1 MASGAQTFVT
11 AVVGTGADLEISKIG
26 FYPRRVEIINRTDPG
41 FAVWVEG
48 MPDDSMAK
56 QVDGTSS
63 FVTSNGITPQ
73 ADGFELGADS
83 DMNVDG
89 EQLFITCW
97 K

>member
-11 AVVGTGADLEISKIG
+11 AIVGTGADLTVSKIG
-26 FYPRRVEIINRTDPG
+26 FCPRKIEIINRTDPG
-41 FAVWVEG
+41 FAFWVEG

-63 FVTSNGITPQ
+63 FVTSDGITPTD
-73 ADGFELGADS
+73 DGFELGADT
-83 DMNVDG
+83 DINVDG
-89 EQLFITCW
+89 EQLFVTCW